1 MRIDINADVGES
13 FGAYTIGDDA
23 AVMRS
28 VTSVNVAA
36 GFHGGDPSVLRRT
49 IRLACEL
56 GVAVGAHPSFPDLQ
70 GFGRRVMSISA
81 QEAED
86 VVLYQVAAVAGVA
99 RAEGLTLSHVKPH
112 GALYNMAVR
121 DRELAEAIAR
131 SVFAFDPELVLFAPP
146 RSALAAAGRAIGLRV
161 AIEGFADRA
170 YQPDGT
176 LVPRDQPGAVIANIE
191 DVVTRAMQM
200 AADRTVVAADGTLV
214 QIDIDTL
221 CIHGDTPGAASMAA
235 WVRAGLQSSGVDVRS
250 PRDDRKD

>member
-49 IRLACEL
+49 MRLAREL

-70 GFGRRVMSISA
+70 GFGRREMSISA
-81 QEAED
+81 GEAED

-99 RAEGLTLSHVKPH
+99 RAEGLALSHVKPH

-121 DRELAEAIAR
+121 DRELAEAVAR
-131 SVFAFDPELVLFAPP
+131 SVVAFDPKLVLFAPP

-176 LVPRDQPGAVIANIE
+176 LVPRNQPGAVIANIE
-191 DVVTRAMQM
+191 DVVTRAIQM
-200 AADRTVVAADGTLV
+200 AVERTVVAADGRLV

-235 WVRAGLQSSGVDVRS
+235 WVRAGLQSSGVDVRGPHS
-250 PRDDRKD
+250 